1 MRIDPR
7 VEHFLH
13 EFWGMVGHLVNTL
26 IFVISGV
33 IIVTSIDVSCTL
45 STHPSDPN
53 PFAYLTLCSHTPT
66 AAGA

>member
-1 MRIDPR
+1 
-7 VEHFLH
+7 
-13 EFWGMVGHLVNTL
+13 MVGHLVNTL